1 MAVFRE
7 VVRGAGDGVAEYYR
21 IVDGKIVN
29 VDYDVTINKPT
40 INGQELVGDLN
51 LTQLMLDEGF
61 IREEKDP
68 TVPEYVKLIKLDD
81 IKKWQQSVSAEFVNM
96 VVGEAIAGVSQF
108 RLIPVEEL
116 PVEDIQTNAIYA
128 VPSTASKLKN
138 ARDEYVYINGD
149 WECIG
154 TTAMDLSNY
163 YTKEEIDAKL
173 ANLSGNIDG
182 INEELEII
190 INGGE

>member
-68 TVPEYVKLIKLDD
+68 TVSEYVKLIKLDD

>member
-128 VPSTASKLKN
+128 VPSAVSKLKN
-138 ARDEYVYINGD
+138 ARDEYVYINGE

>member
-128 VPSTASKLKN
+128 VPSKVSKLKN

>member
-1 MAVFRE
+1 MAIFRE

-21 IVDGKIVN
+21 IIDGSIVN

-40 INGQELVGDLN
+40 INGKELIGDLN
-51 LTQLMLDEGF
+51 LTQLMIDEGF
-61 IREEKDP
+61 LREETDP
-68 TVPEYVKLIKLDD
+68 TVPEYIKIIKIDD
-81 IKKWQQSVSAEFVNM
+81 INKWQQSVNADYVND
-96 VVGEAIAGVSQF
+96 AIATAIGSISQF
-108 RLIPVEEL
+108 GLIPVDEL
-116 PVEDIQTNAIYA
+116 PTEDIRTNAIYA
-128 VPSTASKLKN
+128 VPSASSKVQN

-154 TTAMDLSNY
+154 TTLVDLSNY
-163 YTKEEIDAKL
+163 YTKEEIDIKL
-173 ANLSGNIDG
+173 QSIAGGLGG

>member
-68 TVPEYVKLIKLDD
+68 TVPECVKLIKLDD

-128 VPSTASKLKN
+128 VPSTVSKLKN

>member
-1 MAVFRE
+1 M
-7 VVRGAGDGVAEYYR
+7 
-21 IVDGKIVN
+21 
-29 VDYDVTINKPT
+29 
-40 INGQELVGDLN
+40 
-51 LTQLMLDEGF
+51 
-61 IREEKDP
+61 
-68 TVPEYVKLIKLDD
+68 
-81 IKKWQQSVSAEFVNM
+81 
-96 VVGEAIAGVSQF
+96 
-108 RLIPVEEL
+108 
-116 PVEDIQTNAIYA
+116 
-128 VPSTASKLKN
+128 KN

>member
-81 IKKWQQSVSAEFVNM
+81 IKKWQESVSAEFVNM

-128 VPSTASKLKN
+128 VPSKVSKLKN

>member
-128 VPSTASKLKN
+128 VPSTVSKLKN

>member
-128 VPSTASKLKN
+128 VPSTVSKLKT